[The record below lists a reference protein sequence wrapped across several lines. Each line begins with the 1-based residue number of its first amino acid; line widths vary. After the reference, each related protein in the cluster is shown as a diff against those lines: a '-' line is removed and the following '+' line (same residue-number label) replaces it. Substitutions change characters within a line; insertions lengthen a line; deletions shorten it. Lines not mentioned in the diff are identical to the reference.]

1 MTSRL
6 IVNQIRHTGA
16 SADAITMD
24 ASGNVTFPANA
35 TCSGTATGFGGGKIL
50 KIKQVVKTD
59 TFTSSSNGTD
69 IPGLSVTM
77 DAPASSSSKY
87 LIFSNVPV
95 MASNYGTGLR
105 LHGTT
110 NGVLLQPTGYGNRTP
125 VSGAEA
131 YQQNNNINHVD
142 ALCFLDSPS
151 SASAQTYKVQV
162 STNGNTVK
170 VNRVNVDGDSDGQSR
185 GCATLTVMEVAA

>member
-1 MTSRL
+1 MPITFNGNGT
-6 IVNQIRHTGA
+6 VTGLA
-16 SADAITMD
+16 VGGLPDGTVDADTLA
-24 ASGNVTFPANA
+24 AGV
-35 TCSGTATGFGGGKIL
+35 GGKVI
-50 KIKQVVKTD
+50 KYKQVVKTD
-59 TFTSSSNGTD
+59 TFTSSSNGAD
-69 IPGLSVTM
+69 ITGLSVTM

-87 LIFSNVPV
+87 LIFANVPV

-105 LHGTT
+105 LNGTT
-110 NGVLLQPTGYGNRTP
+110 NGVILQPTGYGSRTP

-142 ALCFLDSPS
+142 ALCFLDSPN

-170 VNRVNVDGDSDGQSR
+170 VNRVNVDGDSDAQTR
-185 GCATLTVMEVAA
+185 GCATLTVMEVSAWVL